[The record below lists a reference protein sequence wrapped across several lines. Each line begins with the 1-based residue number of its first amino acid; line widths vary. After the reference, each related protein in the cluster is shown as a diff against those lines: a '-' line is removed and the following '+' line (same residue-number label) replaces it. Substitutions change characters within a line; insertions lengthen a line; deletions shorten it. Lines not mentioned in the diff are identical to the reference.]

1 MLSRIIETL
10 RHIWE
15 PVPSPPP
22 PPPPLDP
29 NNVIPKDELRARM
42 LRAMNESSIPQLTR
56 DLEQIRSAHS
66 PRWFDG
72 GYP

>member
-1 MLSRIIETL
+1 MLHRLIDTI

-15 PVPSPPP
+15 PIPPP
-22 PPPPLDP
+22 PAPPPPLDP

-42 LRAMNESSIPQLTR
+42 LRAQNEQAFPHTTR
-56 DLEQIRSAHS
+56 DLERIRTARGPHWPS
-66 PRWFDG
+66 G